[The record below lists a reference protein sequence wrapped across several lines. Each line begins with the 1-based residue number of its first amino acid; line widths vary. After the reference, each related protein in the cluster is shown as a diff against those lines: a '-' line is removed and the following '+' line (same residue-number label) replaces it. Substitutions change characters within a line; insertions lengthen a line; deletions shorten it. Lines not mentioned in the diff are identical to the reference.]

1 MIKRIFVLLI
11 AMLGVSQMNAQ
22 TVSLSILKG
31 GKWEWTLPDRS
42 EHRTTTFQFTD
53 TQMQEEIYFVKLKK
67 RHLLEHRFYLADEPT
82 SQFNGKMV
90 GKVQSGK
97 YLVHE
102 FLNNRATS
110 FEILSASNTQIKMKH
125 PDGDIFVLT
134 RRG

>member
-1 MIKRIFVLLI
+1 
-11 AMLGVSQMNAQ
+11 MNAQ
-22 TVSLSILKG
+22 TVSMSILKS

-53 TQMQEEIYFVKLKK
+53 TQMHEEIYFVKLKK

-134 RRG
+134 RR